1 MARSFEQGVLLSRS
15 PWHPD
20 FDKLQGDISIQE
32 FASMFDRSAQLDL
45 LLDLEVRQD
54 ELMLR
59 LDELDRRVEKTLIEC
74 QSLRTLETQANARPE
89 AA

>member
-1 MARSFEQGVLLSRS
+1 VLLSRS

-20 FDKLQGDISIQE
+20 FDKLQGDISNQE

>member
-1 MARSFEQGVLLSRS
+1 
-15 PWHPD
+15 
-20 FDKLQGDISIQE
+20 
-32 FASMFDRSAQLDL
+32 MFDRSAQLDL